1 MSGVERYE
9 LIAPL
14 APMAIEMAAALVL
27 FGISAMASMSMSLS
41 LSLSPNA
48 NHRPCSLPP
57 AFSIIGRTAPARSC
71 GFLTMAAMA
80 CDVYAAWIRQQLM
93 AGPLPL
99 LAVCQGVSR
108 IDPASMFSPV
118 CRTSK
123 ACARCRRTVSGQLR
137 LWKWTS
143 GARTASSSVIS
154 RRRWLSTTGSWQ
166 RRSPAGH
173 G

>member
-27 FGISAMASMSMSLS
+27 FGISAMASMSMSMSLS

-80 CDVYAAWIRQQLM
+80 CDVYAACIRQ
-93 AGPLPL
+93 
-99 LAVCQGVSR
+99 
-108 IDPASMFSPV
+108 
-118 CRTSK
+118 
-123 ACARCRRTVSGQLR
+123 
-137 LWKWTS
+137 
-143 GARTASSSVIS
+143 
-154 RRRWLSTTGSWQ
+154 
-166 RRSPAGH
+166 
-173 G
+173 